1 MLACLYNNKKD
12 YAMESYSI
20 HVEHLENTKSAFVI
34 FNDLGEVPQSVRECR
49 FQTIGWILYVFD
61 KMRALVDEW
70 DEIVYESNVSD
81 ALRNLASLDW
91 EIAISLVRAETWR
104 ERFNLVWPLL
114 SYQDQA
120 LALGYDYDDEE
131 NKNFWPGFD
140 SFNMM
145 FCDFVKKS
153 PLRNRKR
160 VSIEDLDE

>member
-1 MLACLYNNKKD
+1 
-12 YAMESYSI
+12 MEPCSI
-20 HVEHLENTKSAFVI
+20 HVEHLENTKIAFVV

-114 SYQDQA
+114 SYQDQT
-120 LALGYDYDDEE
+120 LTLGYDYDDKE
-131 NKNFWPGFD
+131 NKSYWPGF
-140 SFNMM
+140 
-145 FCDFVKKS
+145 
-153 PLRNRKR
+153 
-160 VSIEDLDE
+160 E

>member
-1 MLACLYNNKKD
+1 
-12 YAMESYSI
+12 MESYSI
-20 HVEHLENTKSAFVI
+20 HVEHSENTKMAFVI
-34 FNDLGEVPQSVRECR
+34 FNELGEVSQSVRECR

-70 DEIVYESNVSD
+70 DEIVHESNVPD

-91 EIAISLVRAETWR
+91 ETACALVRAETWR
-104 ERFNLVWPLL
+104 ERFNLIWPLL

-131 NKNFWPGFD
+131 NKNYWPGFD

-145 FCDFVKKS
+145 FRDFIQKF
-153 PLRNRKR
+153 PLRNRR
-160 VSIEDLDE
+160 HVRTEDIGE